1 MFRVNSIIGLLK
13 KLAYLLALICFVVL
27 LITGFG
33 PWLILGRSLSGY
45 WAMAHVTFAPVFAL
59 CIAVLAVMEAHNQ
72 RFDKGDRQLV
82 AHLVRAGT
90 TDEEFVGSSSIIVMK
105 ICFWLIL
112 IVALPLFLSIV
123 LSMFPLFGI
132 RGQKFL
138 LQLHLYSALLLAL
151 AAIVHTF
158 LVIRTQMRKQ

>member
-1 MFRVNSIIGLLK
+1 MFRAIWIIGRLK
-13 KLAYLLALICFVVL
+13 KLVYVVAMVCFVVL
-27 LITGFG
+27 SITGFG
-33 PWLILGRSLSGY
+33 PWLILGKSLSGY
-45 WAMAHVTFAPVFAL
+45 WVMAHVTFAPVFAL

-72 RFDKGDRQLV
+72 RFDKGDWQLV
-82 AHLVRAGT
+82 EHLVRAGT
-90 TDEEFVGSSSIIVMK
+90 TDEDFVGSSSIIVMK

-112 IVALPLFLSIV
+112 IVALPLILSIV

-158 LVIRTQMRKQ
+158 LVIRTQVRKQ